1 MSHTHRAPAARG
13 VRRVMGAL
21 PGLLVMVLAAT
32 GARASAFDDTTWNLT
47 GTSTARIGNVSQAA
61 PVNATL
67 SIMSDRTYL
76 LVDNDP
82 STPDEIG
89 VWFENRGRLL
99 LFTQNI
105 LEQILALESAL
116 GVATG
121 DTVRLSILKGSGKA
135 SLNSSTGLLT
145 LQSSFQMSAFL
156 MNANL
161 TLGLSLRS
169 TLTGTLAP

>member
-1 MSHTHRAPAARG
+1 MSHTPRARAARRARLPIG
-13 VRRVMGAL
+13 VF
-21 PGLLVMVLAAT
+21 PSLLLIIVTAT
-32 GARASAFDDTTWNLT
+32 GTHASGFEDTTWNLM
-47 GTSTARIGNVSQAA
+47 GSATARIGNVSQTA

-67 SIMSDRTYL
+67 SLMSDRNYAI
-76 LVDNDP
+76 VDDDP
-82 STPDEIG
+82 STPDETG

-135 SLNSSTGLLT
+135 SLNGSTGMLT
-145 LQSSFQMSAFL
+145 LMSSNQMSVFL
-156 MNANL
+156 QNANL
-161 TLGLSLRS
+161 TLGLSVRS
-169 TLTGTLAP
+169 TLTGALAP